1 MKISLFNKFIR
12 VLWVLVYH
20 LLFKFSPFFF
30 HSYRCF
36 ILKIFGAKIG
46 SRVEIYP
53 SVKIYLPSNLV
64 VKSGTCIGPGVNI
77 YNQGPILFGRNITVS
92 QFAHLC
98 ASTHK
103 YNSKPPE
110 LPLVISK
117 IIVEDDCW
125 ICADAFIGPG
135 VTLGAASIIGAR
147 CVLFKSTVQR
157 GIYVGNPG
165 KLIKKR
171 KKNYKKL

>member
-12 VLWVLVYH
+12 VLWVLVYN
-20 LLFKFSPFFF
+20 LLFKFSPLFF

-46 SRVEIYP
+46 SRVEIYQ

-135 VTLGAASIIGAR
+135 VTLNVASIVGAR
-147 CVLFKSTVQR
+147 SVLFKNTVQR
-157 GIYVGNPG
+157 GIYAVNPA

-171 KKNYKKL
+171 KINYNKL

>member
-20 LLFKFSPFFF
+20 FLFKFSPFFF

-36 ILKIFGAKIG
+36 ILKIFGAKID
-46 SRVEIYP
+46 SRVKIYP

-64 VKSGTCIGPGVNI
+64 IKSGTCIGPGVNI
-77 YNQGPILFGRNITVS
+77 YNQGPILFGRNISVS
-92 QFAHLC
+92 QFVHLC

-103 YNSKPPE
+103 YNSRPPE

-117 IIVEDDCW
+117 IIVKDDCW

-135 VTLGAASIIGAR
+135 VTLNVASIVGAR
-147 CVLFKSTVQR
+147 SVLFKNTVQR
-157 GIYVGNPG
+157 GIYAGNPA

-171 KKNYKKL
+171 KINYNKL